1 MQTNEQNLI
10 RRIADY
16 ERLSCIFWIVLGVI
30 QICLVWT
37 AIAGIWNIIASI
49 SRWKLPDRIRRRDP
63 TIPQDYKGIKQLVII
78 GIVNLLLGGF
88 IGVLFVAF
96 DFYIRDKVLTN
107 AHLFTGVV
115 QTSGDASSPPVIPV
129 PVQATATSNSFDQ
142 QLRTLAK
149 LRDDGVISEEDF
161 GKKKKEVLGL

>member
-1 MQTNEQNLI
+1 MQTEEQHLI

-30 QICLVWT
+30 QICMLWT
-37 AIAGIWNIIASI
+37 AIAGVWNIIASI
-49 SRWKLPDRIRRRDP
+49 TRWKLPDRIRQRDP
-63 TIPQDYKGIKQLVII
+63 TIPKTYESITQLVII
-78 GIVNLLLGGF
+78 GIVNVVLGAF
-88 IGVLFVAF
+88 IGVIFIAF

-107 AHLFTGVV
+107 SHLFTGVV
-115 QTSGDASSPPVIPV
+115 QPSADTPSSIPIPV
-129 PVQATATSNSFDQ
+129 PVATSSFDH

-161 GKKKKEVLGL
+161 GRKKKEILGL